1 MSSIN
6 PFPTLLSIIAE
17 QHASLS
23 HIHEAINTTVPAMS
37 SGFVI
42 QTASGSFFVSSA
54 WAHEFQAV
62 ADKMLHELQYQAQI
76 RAL

>member
-1 MSSIN
+1 MSNIN
-6 PFPTLLSIIAE
+6 PFPTLLSIVE
-17 QHASLS
+17 GQQSSLPL
-23 HIHEAINTTVPAMS
+23 IHEAINTTVPAMS